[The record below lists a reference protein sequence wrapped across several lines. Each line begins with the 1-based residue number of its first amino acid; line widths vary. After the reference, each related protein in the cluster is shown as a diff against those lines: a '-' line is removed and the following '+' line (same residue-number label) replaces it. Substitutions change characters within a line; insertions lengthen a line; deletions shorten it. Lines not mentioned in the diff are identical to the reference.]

1 MSIPHAAAGVAANL
15 QSPDELLPEAETFV
29 LVKNESFEAIRMA
42 VRKDCEVCHNHHVP
56 GPITI
61 QCLKGCVALTAYGE
75 THSLKSN
82 QWTFLPGGVPHTING
97 VEDSLVLLTII
108 FREGKGARHDNVGY

>member
-1 MSIPHAAAGVAANL
+1 MSIPHAAPGLAADL
-15 QSPDELLPEAETFV
+15 QPQDELLPEADTFV

-42 VRKDCEVCHNHHVP
+42 VRKDYEVCHNHHVP

-61 QCLKGCVALTAYGE
+61 QCLNGWITVNSDGE
-75 THSLKSN
+75 THSLKTN

-97 VEDSLVLLTII
+97 VEDSLVLLTMM
-108 FREGKGARHDNVGY
+108 FR